1 MKHLK
6 VKKEGHICWVYLNR
20 PNSLN
25 ALNTEILRELT
36 EFNASLRYDLES
48 RVLIYTGT

>member
-25 ALNTEILRELT
+25 HLNTKKLKEHT
-36 EFNASLRYDLES
+36 
-48 RVLIYTGT
+48 